1 MIDKNL
7 ENYGMFVS
15 PRENVFWSKM
25 DKERLRFEEEYVK
38 AEEELIRERSEGN
51 IATIVVDPVT
61 KLLVVRSYKPIP
73 RKADGE
79 TMFMFYLS
87 VIMLGLTLVGFAC
100 YFLF

>member
-1 MIDKNL
+1 MINKNL

-38 AEEELIRERSEGN
+38 AKEKLTCERSKGN
-51 IATIVVDPVT
+51 LSMIVVDPLT
-61 KLLVVRSYKPIP
+61 KLPVVRSYKPIP
-73 RKADGE
+73 KKADGE

-87 VIMLGLTLVGFAC
+87 MIMLGLTLVGVAC

>member
-1 MIDKNL
+1 MIDKNP
-7 ENYGMFVS
+7 ENYGMLVS

-25 DKERLRFEEEYVK
+25 DKERLHFEEEYVK
-38 AEEELIRERSEGN
+38 AKEKLICERSKGN
-51 IATIVVDPVT
+51 ISMIVVDPLT
-61 KLLVVRSYKPIP
+61 KLPVVRSYKPTP

-87 VIMLGLTLVGFAC
+87 MIMLGLTLVGFAC

>member
-1 MIDKNL
+1 MIGKNF
-7 ENYGMFVS
+7 EDYGMFVT
-15 PRENVFWSKM
+15 PKLNAVLGQM
-25 DKERLRFEEEYVK
+25 DKERLHFEEEYVK

-61 KLLVVRSYKPIP
+61 KLPVVRSYKPIP

-87 VIMLGLTLVGFAC
+87 MIMLGLTLVGFAC

>member
-1 MIDKNL
+1 MIDKNF
-7 ENYGMFVS
+7 EDYGMFVT
-15 PRENVFWSKM
+15 PKLNAVLGQM

-38 AEEELIRERSEGN
+38 AKEKLTCERSKGN
-51 IATIVVDPVT
+51 LSMIVVDPVT
-61 KLLVVRSYKPIP
+61 KLPVVRSYKPIP

-87 VIMLGLTLVGFAC
+87 VIMLGLTLVGVAC